1 MTSLLIN
8 ANALHI
14 PLADKSV
21 NCVVTSPPYYGTTA
35 ILWYNE
41 CMNNNN
47 GRFKKGEHRS
57 PSTEFKKG
65 EHWRQHKP
73 YWDKEWLGS
82 EYTEK
87 QRSANEIAN
96 QFGITE
102 SAILFWLRKHN
113 IQTRSMADIRAI
125 KYWGLSGEK
134 NGMYGKTG
142 IKNANWKGG
151 VTPQRQD
158 FYTSQEWKSACAEV
172 YKRDNATC
180 QKCGAKEKLHVH
192 HVIGFANKEIRADA
206 NNLVLLCVKCHR
218 FVHSKKNINGE
229 FIGKEVQE

>member
-1 MTSLLIN
+1 MRN
-8 ANALHI
+8 
-14 PLADKSV
+14 DKGQF
-21 NCVVTSPPYYGTTA
+21 TKGHHFSP
-35 ILWYNE
+35 E
-41 CMNNNN
+41 
-47 GRFKKGEHRS
+47 
-57 PSTEFKKG
+57 TEFKKG
-65 EHWRQHKP
+65 QHWRPKKP
-73 YWDKEWLGS
+73 YWDKDWIENQYAVN
-82 EYTEK
+82 E
-87 QRSANEIAN
+87 RSADDIAR

-102 SAILFWLRKHN
+102 AAILFWLRKHK
-113 IQTRSMADIRAI
+113 ILRRDMSYIRSK
-125 KYWGLSGEK
+125 KYWGLAGKQNGLYGRTGE
-134 NGMYGKTG
+134 NNT
-142 IKNANWKGG
+142 NWKGG
-151 VTPQRQD
+151 VTQQRQE

>member
-73 YWDKEWLGS
+73 YWDKEWLES

-142 IKNANWKGG
+142 IKNAIEDALTARIAELEQENARLREENNKL
-151 VTPQRQD
+151 
-158 FYTSQEWKSACAEV
+158 QEWYDEMTNS
-172 YKRDNATC
+172 
-180 QKCGAKEKLHVH
+180 
-192 HVIGFANKEIRADA
+192 EIR
-206 NNLVLLCVKCHR
+206 
-218 FVHSKKNINGE
+218 GE
-229 FIGKEVQE
+229 L